1 VPGPDAKLDVH
12 GNQVALLERSR
23 CYRSSPDMSCITC
36 HDVHAP
42 ERPAAEY
49 SDRCLGC
56 HKPESCGLY
65 PKLGADIAKNCVDC
79 HMQVQE
85 SDVIVSAV
93 GGKQVKMR
101 IRNHWIK
108 VYPAAVSMRD

>member
-1 VPGPDAKLDVH
+1 
-12 GNQVALLERSR
+12 
-23 CYRSSPDMSCITC
+23 MSCITC

-42 ERPAAEY
+42 ERAAAEY

-56 HKPESCGLY
+56 HKVESCGLF
-65 PKLGADIAKNCVDC
+65 PKLGGEIEKNCVDC